1 MKRSFLAVAGAVF
14 AAGIVLSPP
23 TVAAKTNSCKISV
36 VGGSH
41 KGSTFKLKIR
51 NGKVIGTRSQASP
64 LRGCLAMKNIY
75 NRWYH
80 LCSGGKII
88 VYRWLED
95 RRKWK
100 RLSAKNL
107 RKYRHNCF

>member
-1 MKRSFLAVAGAVF
+1 MKRPILAVAGAVL
-14 AAGIVLSPP
+14 AAGVAFSP
-23 TVAAKTNSCKISV
+23 VAVTAKTTSCKISV

-41 KGSTFKLKIR
+41 KGASFKLKIK
-51 NGKVIGTRSQASP
+51 NGKVIGTRAQASP

-75 NRWYH
+75 SRWYH
-80 LCSGGKII
+80 LCNGGKII

-107 RKYRHNCF
+107 RKYQHNCF